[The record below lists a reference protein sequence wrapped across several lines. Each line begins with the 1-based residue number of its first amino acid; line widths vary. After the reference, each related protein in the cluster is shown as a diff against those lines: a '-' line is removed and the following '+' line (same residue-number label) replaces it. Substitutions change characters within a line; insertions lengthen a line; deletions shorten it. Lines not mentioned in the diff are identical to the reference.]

1 MGLTFLRID
10 VGNPGDPK
18 VTEQIEFLI
27 DSGAVHSVVPAE
39 VLNRLG
45 IAPLGTQEYRMANG
59 ARMVRRQGI
68 AMFKYQDRVGGADVI
83 FGEEGDSNLLGATT
97 LESLG
102 LSLDP
107 IKRELRPMPMV
118 L

>member
-1 MGLTFLRID
+1 
-10 VGNPGDPK
+10 
-18 VTEQIEFLI
+18 
-27 DSGAVHSVVPAE
+27 
-39 VLNRLG
+39 
-45 IAPLGTQEYRMANG
+45 MANG
-59 ARMVRRQGI
+59 GRSVRRQGI
-68 AMFKYQDRVGGADVI
+68 ALFKYKDRIGGADVI

-107 IKRELRPMPMV
+107 IKRELRPLPMV